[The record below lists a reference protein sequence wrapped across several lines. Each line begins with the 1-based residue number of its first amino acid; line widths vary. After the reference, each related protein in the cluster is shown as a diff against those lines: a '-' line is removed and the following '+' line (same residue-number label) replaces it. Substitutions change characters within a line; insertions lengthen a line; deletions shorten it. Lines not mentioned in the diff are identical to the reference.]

1 MDVVGGLA
9 LADGST
15 AKALTGVDDH
25 SRCRPA
31 GSSMTTRPGPGRR
44 CRPAVLKALDTSSS
58 AWPGWR
64 DAGRSH
70 RRVRIRAF
78 MAGEP
83 SPELGRGLT

>member
-1 MDVVGGLA
+1 MELWQMDVVGGLA

-44 CRPAVLKALDTSSS
+44 CRPAVLKALDTGSS

-64 DAGRSH
+64 DAGFMKALTSP
-70 RRVRIRAF
+70 RAD
-78 MAGEP
+78 P
-83 SPELGRGLT
+83 SIHGR